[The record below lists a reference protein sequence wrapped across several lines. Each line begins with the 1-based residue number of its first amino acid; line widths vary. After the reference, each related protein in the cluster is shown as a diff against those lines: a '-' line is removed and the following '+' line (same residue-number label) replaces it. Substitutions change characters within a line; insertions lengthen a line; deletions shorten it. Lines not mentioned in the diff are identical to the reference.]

1 MDNEQIGPPSKRAQK
16 RLRDVLDVPMRVRHA
31 GTMEPRGVAAGK
43 TIIGGIEVRML
54 AGDDQR
60 GSEIK
65 GGEGT
70 RKRGELDR
78 FGPRADDQPD
88 IRGPQI
94 SP

>member
-1 MDNEQIGPPSKRAQK
+1 
-16 RLRDVLDVPMRVRHA
+16 
-31 GTMEPRGVAAGK
+31 MEPRRVAVGK
-43 TIIGGIEVRML
+43 TKIGGIEVGML

-60 GSEIK
+60 GSQIK

-70 RKRGELDR
+70 RKRGELYG

-88 IRGPQI
+88 IRGPQV